1 MLKLTWT
8 NTGLEDLEW
17 WQQHDNK
24 MLKRIIKL
32 GLETCKNPI
41 KGIGK
46 PEPLKFNLQGYWSR
60 RITEKHRFIYTFD
73 DEQVIVI
80 QCRHHYKE

>member
-1 MLKLTWT
+1 MWT
-8 NTGLEDLEW
+8 ETGLEVLEW
-17 WQQHDNK
+17 WHQHNSK

-32 GLETCKNPI
+32 SLETCKNPM

-60 RITEKHRFIYTFD
+60 RITEEHRFVYAFD
-73 DEQVIVI
+73 NEQVVVI
-80 QCRHHYKE
+80 QCRHHYGDR